1 MQDLNLKSSILESL
15 KDKAKLKYQ
24 VYDNSKEAFNLLKE
38 VLKEIADEYNNE
50 TKLISDD
57 QRLMFV
63 YEERTDNDISLR
75 VASELLIFSLHS
87 NVFQFNRENDIWNN
101 PYVMISPANAY
112 SGMITIYNFLSDSF
126 QYGRMEDLG
135 YLICRIFVN
144 RQNHFLVEGKR
155 QIGYKQENFEK
166 AIISKE
172 SLKTVVETAM
182 NYAINFDLL
191 VPLYDNIKIA
201 SVAQMH
207 EKEHSSRIKT
217 GKRLGFRFNSDDVK

>member
-1 MQDLNLKSSILESL
+1 MQDINLKSSILESL
-15 KDKAKLKYQ
+15 KDKAELKYK
-24 VYDNSKEAFNLLKE
+24 VYDNTKAAFNLLKE

-50 TKLISDD
+50 TKLISND

-87 NVFQFNRENDIWNN
+87 NIFQFNRENEIWNN

-112 SGMITIYNFLSDSF
+112 SGMITMYNFLSDSF
-126 QYGRMEDLG
+126 QYSRMEDLG

-166 AIISKE
+166 AIVSKE
-172 SLKTVVETAM
+172 SLKTVVETAL
-182 NYAINFDLL
+182 NYTINFDLL
-191 VPLYDNIKIA
+191 VTLYDNIKND
-201 SVAQMH
+201 SV
-207 EKEHSSRIKT
+207 T
-217 GKRLGFRFNSDDVK
+217 